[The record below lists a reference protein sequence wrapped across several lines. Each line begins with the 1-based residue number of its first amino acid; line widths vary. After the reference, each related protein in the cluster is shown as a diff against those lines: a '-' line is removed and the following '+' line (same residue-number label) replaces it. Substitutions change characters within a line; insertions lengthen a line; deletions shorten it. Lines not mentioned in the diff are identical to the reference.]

1 MRACVLTVSDGVF
14 HGARED
20 GSGDLLA
27 EKAVMSGFDI
37 AARAIVPDE
46 ADQIA
51 AQVSAWTD
59 AADAPELILVTG
71 GTGFA
76 PRDVTPEATEAVC
89 TKMLPGFGE
98 AMRAVSIG
106 LIPTAILSRQT
117 AGIRGSALIITLP
130 GKPTAIAECLGAII
144 AAVPDCLSVIGA
156 PSIEL
161 IPAIGTYRPH

>member
-27 EKAVMSGFDI
+27 EKAVMSGFDLT
-37 AARAIVPDE
+37 ARAIVPDE

-59 AADAPELILVTG
+59 ATDAPELILVTG

-76 PRDVTPEATEAVC
+76 PRDVTPEALGPIYDRRT
-89 TKMLPGFGE
+89 PGIDE
-98 AMRAVSIG
+98 AMRAFSMRVKPHG
-106 LIPTAILSRQT
+106 MLSRGVS
-117 AGIRGSALIITLP
+117 GIRRSTLVLSFPGSPKACGELFDVVQPVLNHALELLRST
-130 GKPTAIAECLGAII
+130 PTEHL
-144 AAVPDCLSVIGA
+144 
-156 PSIEL
+156 
-161 IPAIGTYRPH
+161 